1 MRTLL
6 WIFRFFVFVFLLA
19 FAVMNSD
26 PVSLRFFFDTQWQA
40 PLVIVLLGFF
50 AGGTL
55 LGVLS
60 LLGVLFQLRRE
71 LTRCRRELVREQNK
85 SQPVKKSLD
94 VGGEPPAAGEA
105 VAQ

>member
-6 WIFRFFVFVFLLA
+6 WIFRLFVFVFLLA

-50 AGGTL
+50 VGGAL
-55 LGVLS
+55 LGLLS
-60 LLGVLFQLRRE
+60 LLGTLFRLRRE
-71 LTRCRRELVREQNK
+71 LTRCRRELAREQEK
-85 SQPVKKSLD
+85 YSAQEKAID
-94 VGGEPPAAGEA
+94 VAGEPPAAGEA